1 MIDETLFEVGNF
13 GVRWYSVMLLIAIAI
28 AVYVFL
34 REGKKFNFDDNFL
47 FNLFF
52 WTVVMGFVG
61 ARTYYVIF
69 NFNVYQNDIIS
80 IFKIWEGGL
89 AIHGGILAG
98 LLTIFLY
105 CKKYN
110 VKFLKI
116 ADMGVLPLLIG
127 QAIGR
132 WGNFFNHEAHGAATT
147 FIKLKEAHIPEF
159 VINNMKIRETYYVPT
174 FYYESIWCFV
184 GAIIVLVLRRFKY
197 VKVGNLT
204 AFYLMW
210 YSAGRFFIEKQR
222 TDSLMLGGIKVAQLV
237 SVILFMI
244 GLGYTMLL
252 ARESK
257 FENLYNEKNTNKV
270 SF

>member
-1 MIDETLFEVGNF
+1 MIGENIIEF
-13 GVRWYSVMLLIAIAI
+13 GDFGIRWYSIMLLIGIVI
-28 AVYVFL
+28 GLYLFL
-34 REGKKFNFDDNFL
+34 REGKRFNFDNDFL

-61 ARTYYVIF
+61 ARAYYVIF
-69 NFNVYQNDIIS
+69 NINSYQNDIIS

-89 AIHGGILAG
+89 AIHGGIIVG
-98 LLTIFLY
+98 VLTAFLY
-105 CKKYN
+105 CKRYN
-110 VKFLKI
+110 IKFLKVI
-116 ADMGVLPLLIG
+116 DMGILSVLIG

-147 FIKLKEAHIPEF
+147 FIKLKESHIPEF
-159 VINNMKIRETYYVPT
+159 IINNMKIRETYYVPT
-174 FYYESIWCFV
+174 FYYESIWCLV
-184 GAIIVLVLRRFKY
+184 GAIIVVFLRRLKY
-197 VKVGNLT
+197 IKVGNLT

-237 SVILFMI
+237 SIIMFIVGLVMTMILS
-244 GLGYTMLL
+244 
-252 ARESK
+252 RRSK
-257 FENLYNEKNTNKV
+257 FENLYNERNTTKV